1 MANAISWIV
10 TSVLIAIPIGYFA
23 IRWDN
28 EQFRDGALG
37 NWFGTVAGVVGGVP
51 IALWLSAR
59 QQRAQE
65 AAKRSS
71 RARDRAEQIR
81 HLRGRQF
88 EELQHNTGAV
98 SQLQD
103 ILSKTRTARAD
114 VWEWAARVVDSF
126 EFDARRHFELLA
138 LTPAERLDD
147 ADLERAYRDLQRLTY
162 RVREA
167 AAAHAFFYGY
177 SADEKSANWQQEE
190 VRHFAELVSSDLT
203 KTVQRMKE
211 SGAA

>member
-1 MANAISWIV
+1 MASVISWII
-10 TSVLIAIPIGYFA
+10 TLVLVALPIGYFV
-23 IRWDN
+23 IRWQN

-37 NWFGTVAGVVGGVP
+37 NWFGTVVGVVVGVP
-51 IALWLSAR
+51 IALWLSER

-65 AAKRSS
+65 AVERSN
-71 RARDRAEQIR
+71 RDRDRAEQIR

-98 SQLQD
+98 SQLLG

-138 LTPAERLDD
+138 LSPDERLGD

-167 AAAHAFFYGY
+167 AAAHAFFHGY

-190 VRHFAELVSSDLT
+190 VRHFAELVSTDLA
-203 KTVQRMKE
+203 KTVERMKE
-211 SGAA
+211 SG